1 MGQEVLISLSLI
13 IGLAA
18 LITIIAKAIKQ
29 PTIIA
34 YLIAGILA
42 GPLAFN
48 LINPGV
54 ASSAVIQTLAH
65 MGVALLLFIVGLSLD
80 FRILKDVGGV
90 ATIAGSLAMLITAG
104 IGYLIANAFGY
115 GSLTALYL
123 AVALA
128 FSSTVVVIKLLSD
141 KKEMHTL
148 HGKIALGILIVQD
161 FAAALALMIF
171 PIINS
176 GSVTSIATTLV
187 KIFALIIIIFAGSA
201 LLMNKILS
209 YLARNQEV
217 LFLFGIAWALL
228 IAMLFSYLGLSL
240 EIGALIAGMALA
252 SSKYTLELTGKI
264 RPLRDFFV
272 ILFFVYFGS
281 QLAPPISSS
290 LIITALAFSLFVLL
304 GKPIIIMTCM
314 RFFGYKKRTNF
325 LTSASLAQISEFSL
339 ILIMLGFTLGHVS
352 QSILSLVILISLITI
367 GVSSY
372 TTHYA
377 HNIFNAINP
386 LLNIFEGTS
395 KEKNIEKKNKKYD
408 IILFGCDRMG
418 KHLIRTLKTMDSN
431 FLVIDNNPKI
441 VTQLNKKKIDAIYGD
456 AHEKEILNELNLQQ
470 AKLVISTIPDVES
483 NLRIQ
488 NTLKEKNAKA
498 TYVATAEYATEAEI
512 LYHAGTDYVLLPH
525 FLGGKY
531 ASAIIS
537 KFKTNHIDYAKL
549 RNQQKKEL
557 KKLNEG

>member
-18 LITIIAKAIKQ
+18 IITILAKAIKQ

-54 ASSAVIQTLAH
+54 ASAAVIQTLAH
-65 MGVALLLFIVGLSLD
+65 IGVALLLFIVGLSLD
-80 FRILKDVGGV
+80 FRILKDVGGISTV
-90 ATIAGSLAMLITAG
+90 AGSLAMLITAG

-171 PIINS
+171 PVLNT
-176 GSVTSIATTLV
+176 GSSTVILTTLV
-187 KIFALIIIIFAGSA
+187 KILALIILIFTASA
-201 LLMNKILS
+201 LVMNKVLS

-217 LFLFGIAWALL
+217 LFLFGVAWALL

-252 SSKYTLELTGKI
+252 SSRYTLELTGKI

-272 ILFFVYFGS
+272 ILFFVFFGS

-352 QSILSLVILISLITI
+352 QNILSLVILIALITI
-367 GVSSY
+367 GISSY

-377 HNIFNAINP
+377 HNLFNALDP
-386 LLNIFEGTS
+386 FLNIFEGKSKKEDTE
-395 KEKNIEKKNKKYD
+395 KEKKTYD

-418 KHLIRTLKTMDSN
+418 KHLLKTLKAMNTS

-456 AHEKEILNELNLQQ
+456 AHETEVLNELNLQQ
-470 AKLVISTIPDVES
+470 AKLVISTIPDIES

-488 NTLKEKNAKA
+488 NTLKEMKSKA
-498 TYVATAEYATEAEI
+498 TYVATAEYAAEAEI
-512 LYHAGTDYVLLPH
+512 LYHAGIDYVLLPH

-549 RNQQKKEL
+549 RDQQKKEL
-557 KKLNEG
+557 KKLDED